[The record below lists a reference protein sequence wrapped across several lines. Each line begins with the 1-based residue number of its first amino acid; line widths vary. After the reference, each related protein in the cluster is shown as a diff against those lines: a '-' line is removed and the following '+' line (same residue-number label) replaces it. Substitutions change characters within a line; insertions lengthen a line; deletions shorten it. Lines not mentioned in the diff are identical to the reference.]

1 MATALSLPAQKGI
14 TAGRKVQLLST
25 EVFHFTFEGDMSAEG
40 KRLREAARSCAV
52 AGMMYEDLHKVD
64 TSDRRREVLGRLI
77 VDVAE
82 LQSAFMTF
90 ARNVLRLNNCDELE
104 ATFKERSEVRK
115 IWEILKPAEGKL
127 AQAAKQ

>member
-1 MATALSLPAQKGI
+1 
-14 TAGRKVQLLST
+14 
-25 EVFHFTFEGDMSAEG
+25 
-40 KRLREAARSCAV
+40 
-52 AGMMYEDLHKVD
+52 
-64 TSDRRREVLGRLI
+64 
-77 VDVAE
+77 

>member
-1 MATALSLPAQKGI
+1 
-14 TAGRKVQLLST
+14 
-25 EVFHFTFEGDMSAEG
+25 
-40 KRLREAARSCAV
+40 
-52 AGMMYEDLHKVD
+52 MMYEDLHKVD
-64 TSDRRREVLGRLI
+64 TSDNRRKVMGRLM

-82 LQSAFMTF
+82 LQSAFISF
-90 ARNVLRLNNCDELE
+90 ARNVLRLNNCEELE